1 MNFKEFLNES
11 KLEQRFSAGL
21 AIIWD
26 GKILLAHTTGRKSN
40 TGWGIP
46 KGGVDKG
53 ESKINAAIRETY
65 EELGVK
71 VPMDFNRQERTHL
84 CGNFSSKEI
93 Y

>member
-1 MNFKEFLNES
+1 MDFIEFLSEN
-11 KLEQRFSAGL
+11 KLKQKLSAGL

-26 GKILLAHTTGRKSN
+26 GKVLLGHTTGRKLN

-46 KGGVDKG
+46 KGGIDKG

-71 VPMDFNRQERTHL
+71 VPMDLIDKNEHTFVVTSRPKKIH
-84 CGNFSSKEI
+84 
-93 Y
+93 